1 MNNQQD
7 KIITH
12 FKHKTTLTN
21 DEARSRYRVRSLTK
35 VISNLRRQ
43 GFRIEGQWKRDK
55 IDNTNYKVYHVYD
68 TSDFYPT
75 DNIKVKDC
83 ETGEILTW
91 TLTQVLG
98 EINRDR
104 SEDWTD
110 YNASDWCEGWYE
122 WVDGNGYF
130 KLVNLT
136 EGETT

>member
-1 MNNQQD
+1 MDTTKGRKEDKMNNQQD

-68 TSDFYPT
+68 TSDFAP
-75 DNIKVKDC
+75 
-83 ETGEILTW
+83 
-91 TLTQVLG
+91 
-98 EINRDR
+98 
-104 SEDWTD
+104 
-110 YNASDWCEGWYE
+110 A
-122 WVDGNGYF
+122 
-130 KLVNLT
+130 